1 MTDREFDQMLY
12 QGANELPPDQTKTD
26 LPTPWREALIRICWG
41 LGLNFFT
48 LNFFNLQY
56 ILPTVGVV
64 LVLLGFRSLRR
75 ENRWFRMGFALSLVL
90 TAVRFAQDILLA
102 TPLSEWLDGK
112 VALLWKLDT
121 PLTEW
126 WLNGGWLFLWGLAV
140 SLVTWLLQFA
150 LWRGLKEVFRKAEQP
165 PKTRAAGGLV
175 IWYGIVLAVALLGE
189 TGGYIALF
197 LLIIW
202 LIMLRGLFKIS
213 RCLDQAG
220 YAVTPAPV
228 WFSNGRVMAV
238 SLLAL
243 LAAVVVC
250 LFLFSRYP
258 VSVSPAQLETGRAG
272 LRAELVELGFPED
285 LLADLTDEEVGSL
298 EGAYNIQTCSQPA
311 SALIPGSA
319 PYDSLDSLSLQLVQ
333 IQLPE
338 DSVRYYFWFSWEQEP
353 SRRLRDG
360 IEIVP
365 TWHYETIYLISPVEG
380 RLLWEEDG
388 QLLQSPLT
396 GAYGGQTRGSVIW
409 GNQYYQACNVNFS
422 LPKTGERIRGYV
434 SYTARVVRPTLITNY
449 NAEARYIH
457 QELFLSYPWSAP
469 CQYQREISSSTE
481 FFFSSR
487 QHPALFQLEGRAES
501 EE

>member
-41 LGLNFFT
+41 LALTFIDFSSPWIR
-48 LNFFNLQY
+48 L
-56 ILPTVGVV
+56 ILSTVGST
-64 LVLLGFRSLRR
+64 LLCLGFRSLRR
-75 ENRWFRMGFALSLVL
+75 ENRWLRLGYALTIVLLAAQFAH
-90 TAVRFAQDILLA
+90 DILMA
-102 TPLSEWLDGK
+102 TPLAEWLDS
-112 VALLWKLDT
+112 
-121 PLTEW
+121 
-126 WLNGGWLFLWGLAV
+126 GGDLLWGLAV
-140 SLVTWLLQFA
+140 SPVVWLLQFA
-150 LWRGLKEVFRKAEQP
+150 LWRGLKEVFRKAGQP
-165 PKTRAAGGLV
+165 PKAQAAGWLV
-175 IWYGIVLAVALLGE
+175 IWYSVLFAISLLGGAE
-189 TGGYIALF
+189 GYIALI
-197 LLIIW
+197 LIVVWAVMIW
-202 LIMLRGLFKIS
+202 KVFKLS

-228 WFSNGRVMAV
+228 RFSNGRVMAV

-258 VSVSPAQLETGRAG
+258 VSASPAQLETGRAG

-298 EGAYNIQTCSQPA
+298 EGAYNIQFCPQSA

-319 PYDSLDSLSLQLVQ
+319 PHDSLDSLSLQLVQ

-409 GNQYYQACNVNFS
+409 GNQYYQACDVNFS

-434 SYTARVVRPTLITNY
+434 SYTARVVRPGKATIFNAQANY
-449 NAEARYIH
+449 TH
-457 QELFLSYPWSAP
+457 QEFFLSYPWKAP
-469 CQYQREISSSTE
+469 CQYQREADNTDD
-481 FFFSSR
+481 FFFPSR
-487 QHPALFQLEGRAES
+487 QFLMTLFLNTEPDTP
-501 EE
+501 